1 MEAVLERKTGTS
13 SRSAGQPV
21 KQFANPAVTGIAPD
35 GYMTSQEFRRRATAK
50 VNNFCK
56 TYGIL

>member
-1 MEAVLERKTGTS
+1 MVYEEDIMIAEPYI
-13 SRSAGQPV
+13 AEYQ
-21 KQFANPAVTGIAPD
+21 NPAVTGIIPD
-35 GYMTSQEFRRRATAK
+35 GYMTSQEFRNRATVK